1 MQKKIFLFLFLFAA
15 FSSLHAQIP
24 LPIRQLLHADYM
36 KGATFSLKAVHA
48 RTGKVLYSYEEER
61 EVIPASVLKL
71 VTTATALELLGETY
85 RFPTVISYD
94 GDLHNGILNG
104 NIYIEGSGDPSL
116 GSTHFSGDRTRFT
129 PDQMAFLSLWTE
141 AVRQAGIKE
150 IRESV
155 VADESLF
162 DLENIS
168 PKWLWED
175 MGNYY
180 GAGSYGL
187 NLFDNLFY
195 LTLSTGNAGSRPVV
209 VAEEPTVGLTYRNEL
224 LAASV
229 ATDSAFILGAPF
241 SRERALQGVLP
252 ANRPQYTLKGDI
264 PDPPLFLANL
274 FTEQLRGEGIHVEE
288 SPTSCRILT
297 RSGKWLQTERNKLT
311 TTYSP
316 PLREIVRITNL
327 RSHNLYADALL
338 KTIGLQNNSPLPLSS
353 FGRGVERVRQ
363 FWKEKGIDTGAL
375 WIYDGSG
382 LSPID
387 KVSASFMVDVLLFMN
402 TEASASEAFIRS
414 IPQAGKEGTVVN
426 FLRGT
431 PLEGR
436 ARLKSGGM
444 SRVKSYAGYITLN
457 GEEYAVSLFVNNY
470 RCEGREMTRALEKL
484 LVSLF

>member
-1 MQKKIFLFLFLFAA
+1 MDLGFLW
-15 FSSLHAQIP
+15 
-24 LPIRQLLHADYM
+24 
-36 KGATFSLKAVHA
+36 
-48 RTGKVLYSYEEER
+48 
-61 EVIPASVLKL
+61 
-71 VTTATALELLGETY
+71 ELLG
-85 RFPTVISYD
+85 RLLPFD
-94 GDLHNGILNG
+94 C
-104 NIYIEGSGDPSL
+104 L
-116 GSTHFSGDRTRFT
+116 GPPEWAVFRRTLVALMLLAPMLGLLGVQVVNARYAFFSD
-129 PDQMAFLSLWTE
+129 
-141 AVRQAGIKE
+141 AVSHAALAG
-150 IRESV
+150 
-155 VADESLF
+155 
-162 DLENIS
+162 
-168 PKWLWED
+168 
-175 MGNYY
+175 
-180 GAGSYGL
+180 
-187 NLFDNLFY
+187 
-195 LTLSTGNAGSRPVV
+195 
-209 VAEEPTVGLTYRNEL
+209 VGLGAL
-224 LAASV
+224 LGLDGRWS
-229 ATDSAFILGAPF
+229 
-241 SRERALQGVLP
+241 LP
-252 ANRPQYTLKGDI
+252 L
-264 PDPPLFLANL
+264 
-274 FTEQLRGEGIHVEE
+274 
-288 SPTSCRILT
+288 
-297 RSGKWLQTERNKLT
+297 
-311 TTYSP
+311 
-316 PLREIVRITNL
+316 
-327 RSHNLYADALL
+327 ALL